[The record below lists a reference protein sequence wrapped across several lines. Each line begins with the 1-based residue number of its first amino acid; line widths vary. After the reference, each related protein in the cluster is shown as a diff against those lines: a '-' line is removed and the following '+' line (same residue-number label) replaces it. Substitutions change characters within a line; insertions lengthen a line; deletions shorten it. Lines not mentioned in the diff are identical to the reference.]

1 MFEKGI
7 RVGIIEEVKRY
18 VKTNNKYTK
27 DQYNPDE
34 KSTYLQC
41 LNANNLYE
49 WTIIQKLSKH
59 RFTWERKKIDQLMK
73 KGRQG
78 CVHYG

>member
-7 RVGIIEEVKRY
+7 QGGIIQEVKRY
-18 VKTNNKYTK
+18 VKTNNKHTK

-34 KSTYLQC
+34 KSTYLQY
-41 LNANNLYE
+41 LKGNNLYE
-49 WTIIQKLSKH
+49 WAIIQKLSKH
-59 RFTWERKKIDQLMK
+59 RFAWERKKIDQLMK
-73 KGRQG
+73 KDRQG